1 MNRKVLLVLGGSS
14 DVGVS
19 FIKSSYNEYDKVFAQ
34 YYSNDR
40 DLRELKKQI
49 GEKIVL
55 IKADFLS
62 QTDVDGMIELLLKSE
77 ENITHIVHFPA
88 PNIKNIRFRNLS
100 WEIYQKDIDIQVKSI
115 FKILKVFMASMAK
128 NKYGK
133 IVFMLSSYVIN
144 EPPKYL
150 NHYVTV
156 KYALLG
162 LMKALAAEYAEK
174 KLNIN
179 AVSPDMMETK
189 FLLNIPDLIVQA
201 NIESSPMKR
210 LASVNDVV
218 PAIRFLLSDEASYIT
233 GQNINIADGKN

>member
-19 FIKSSYNEYDKVFAQ
+19 FIEKSYNEYDKIFAQ
-34 YYSNDR
+34 YHSNNEG
-40 DLRELKKQI
+40 LKELQKQV
-49 GEKIVL
+49 GTKLVL
-55 IKADFLS
+55 IQADFLS
-62 QTDVDGMIELLLKSE
+62 ETDVDSMIEFLLKSKE
-77 ENITHIVHFPA
+77 DITHVVHFPA
-88 PNIKNIRFRNLS
+88 PNIQNIRFRNLS

-115 FKILKVFMASMAK
+115 FKVLKIFMAGMSE

-133 IVFMLSSYVIN
+133 VVFMLSSYVTN

-174 KLNIN
+174 KININ

-189 FLLNIPDLIVQA
+189 FLLNIPELIVQA
-201 NIESSPMKR
+201 NVESNPMKR

-218 PAIRFLLSDEASYIT
+218 PTIQFLLSDEASYIT
-233 GQNINIADGKN
+233 GQNISITGGKN

>member
-62 QTDVDGMIELLLKSE
+62 QIDVDGMIELLLKSE

-133 IVFMLSSYVIN
+133 IVFMLSSCVIN

-233 GQNINIADGKN
+233 GQNINIAGGKN

>member
-233 GQNINIADGKN
+233 GQNINIAGGKN